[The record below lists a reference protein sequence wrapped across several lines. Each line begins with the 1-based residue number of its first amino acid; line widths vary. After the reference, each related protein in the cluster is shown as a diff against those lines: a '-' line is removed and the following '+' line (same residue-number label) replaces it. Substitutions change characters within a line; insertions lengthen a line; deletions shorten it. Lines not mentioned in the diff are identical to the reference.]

1 MGSKVDLDSDT
12 TKSMKSGVHVFQVLQ
27 RAPEGVEA
35 DTGAVAQ
42 DSEIGNDSVFKTDG
56 TKEVGGRKV
65 EKIKQNPFVKKVGF
79 NRIVLCFVL
88 LLMYAF
94 FCALTQGSFFGI
106 ERILNTLNYVY
117 FLGFLSLGVTFVI
130 ATGGIDFSIGP
141 VMFCCALISGYCFT
155 SHGMPMPVALIL
167 SIVIGLIFGIF
178 NGYLVAYWSVPSF
191 ITSMASMN
199 ISKGVASVFT
209 KTQSV
214 SWPQEMQEGGWFR
227 NIISFNGIPV
237 GLIIFLAVAVVCAI
251 LLNKTKLGR
260 YILCLG
266 SNKEA
271 VRLSGVNVKKWEM
284 SAYIICGI
292 LVGISAIFF
301 TAAYTTVQPGYGDQ
315 YNNEAIAGCVMGGTS
330 MAGGLASISGT
341 VIGVFIIAL
350 LQEGILALG
359 FTKDY
364 QLIITG
370 LIVIVAVF
378 SDVVARRRKN

>member
-1 MGSKVDLDSDT
+1 M
-12 TKSMKSGVHVFQVLQ
+12 
-27 RAPEGVEA
+27 
-35 DTGAVAQ
+35 
-42 DSEIGNDSVFKTDG
+42 
-56 TKEVGGRKV
+56 GGRKV
-65 EKIKQNPFVKKVGF
+65 EAIKQNPLVKKVGF
-79 NRIVLCFVL
+79 NRIVLCIVL
-88 LLMYAF
+88 VLMYAL
-94 FCALTQGSFFGI
+94 FCALTGGNFVGSS
-106 ERILNTLNYVY
+106 RILSALNYAY

-141 VMFCCALISGYCFT
+141 VMFCCALIAGFSLVTYGV
-155 SHGMPMPVALIL
+155 PLPAALLISL
-167 SIVIGLIFGIF
+167 VIGIGFGIF

-199 ISKGVASVFT
+199 IAKGLASVFT
-209 KTQSV
+209 RTQSV
-214 SWPQEMQEGGWFR
+214 NWPQANDTANGWYR
-227 NIISFNGIPV
+227 YLVRYNDIPV
-237 GLIIFLAVAVVCAI
+237 GLIILIVVAVICAVI
-251 LLNKTKLGR
+251 LNKTKMGR

-284 SAYIICGI
+284 MAYILCGL
-292 LVGISAIFF
+292 LVGISAIFYVG
-301 TAAYTTVQPGYGDQ
+301 AYTTVQPGYGDQ

-341 VIGVFIIAL
+341 IIGVFIISL

-359 FTKDY
+359 INKNY

-370 LIVIVAVF
+370 IIVIVAVF